1 MRKKRMNVE
10 KVIFVYLDG
19 EKKCFKG
26 SKKKFC
32 FEKYMG
38 CSILLLIKRGYWSN
52 IFISILG

>member
-1 MRKKRMNVE
+1 MNVE